1 MWGVIIK
8 FALSAQHRRAERPDT
23 ALSAVSFQ
31 APSHRAAR
39 SSPSPAEQMRGRVSL
54 KEGTACAKSLQNTTN
69 VRRHQHQHPRIPHT
83 VLKDTLRNSIKLP
96 PRCPFMA
103 PQWQEK
109 PEVSSLAH
117 GISPST
123 SASPLLPSPATC
135 STNHGSAA
143 QQSSQFPVISVPLT
157 LPSVRR
163 PEKTP
168 AAPPSSAG

>member
-1 MWGVIIK
+1 MWGVIIT
-8 FALSAQHRRAERPDT
+8 FALSAQHRRAERTDT

-54 KEGTACAKSLQNTTN
+54 KEGTACAKSLQNTMN

-103 PQWQEK
+103 PSRRRNPRSPASLTGFHLPRLPRLFGLLLPPALRITVPPPSK
-109 PEVSSLAH
+109 AHSSLLFLCH
-117 GISPST
+117 
-123 SASPLLPSPATC
+123 
-135 STNHGSAA
+135 
-143 QQSSQFPVISVPLT
+143 
-157 LPSVRR
+157 
-163 PEKTP
+163 
-168 AAPPSSAG
+168 